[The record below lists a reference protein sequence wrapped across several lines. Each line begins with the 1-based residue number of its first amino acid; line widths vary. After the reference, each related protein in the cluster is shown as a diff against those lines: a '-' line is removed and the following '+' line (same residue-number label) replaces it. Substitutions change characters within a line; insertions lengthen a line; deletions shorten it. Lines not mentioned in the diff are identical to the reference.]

1 MDTLT
6 DLAPDRGIGDNQP
19 PSALDAAI
27 ELTSTA
33 TTWLAD
39 RPEITDAAAAKEAG
53 EIVDR
58 LRATKKSLV
67 AAQKDDLAPHD
78 RAIAEIKA
86 QYKDPAAKL
95 ETALNALL
103 ALSAAWLK
111 RERDRIA
118 AEKAAQEAEA
128 RRLREEAERAEREK
142 IEAQRRLDDE
152 RRRLAA
158 EEEERR
164 RATAAEEQTELERV
178 AAESQAAAD
187 LERVE
192 ADRQEAA
199 RAAAAAE
206 EKAKAAKAAE
216 REAQRKVETAA
227 IKSAPAQRA
236 VTLRSYWS
244 AVIED
249 EAAAL
254 ESYRDHPT
262 VRKAAL
268 AAALQAANEDARRL
282 KNLDAAPLGIRFVH
296 EERAQ

>member
-6 DLAPDRGIGDNQP
+6 DIADSRGIGDNQP
-19 PSALDAAI
+19 PSALTTAI

-33 TTWLAD
+33 TSWLAE
-39 RPEITDAAAAKEAG
+39 RPEIADADTAKEAG
-53 EIVDR
+53 EIVDK
-58 LRATKKSLV
+58 LRATKKSLA
-67 AAQKDDLAPHD
+67 AAQKDDLAPHNQ
-78 RAIAEIKA
+78 AITDIKA
-86 QYKDPAAKL
+86 QYKAPADQL
-95 ETALNALL
+95 EAALNALL

-142 IEAQRRLDDE
+142 IEAQRRLEEE

-164 RATAAEEQTELERV
+164 RAAAAEEQTELERV
-178 AAESQAAAD
+178 AAESQAVAD

-192 ADRQEAA
+192 AERQEAA
-199 RAAAAAE
+199 RAAAEADA
-206 EKAKAAKAAE
+206 KDKAAKEAE
-216 REAQRKVETAA
+216 REAQRKAQTAA

-244 AVIED
+244 AEIVD
-249 EAAAL
+249 EAAAID
-254 ESYRDHPT
+254 SYREHPT
-262 VRKAAL
+262 VRKAML
-268 AAALQAANEDARRL
+268 AAVLQAANEEARTV
-282 KNLDAAPLGIRFVH
+282 KDESKAPPGVRFVK

>member
-19 PSALDAAI
+19 PSALETAI

-33 TTWLAD
+33 TSWLAE
-39 RPEITDAAAAKEAG
+39 RPEITDADTAKEAG
-53 EIVDR
+53 EIVDK
-58 LRATKKSLV
+58 LRATKKSLA

-78 RAIAEIKA
+78 QAIVEIKA
-86 QYKDPAAKL
+86 RYKEPAGKL

-118 AEKAAQEAEA
+118 AEQAAKEAEA

-142 IEAQRRLDDE
+142 AEAQRRLDEE
-152 RRRLAA
+152 RRRVAA
-158 EEEERR
+158 EEEARK
-164 RATAAEEQTELERV
+164 RAAAAEEQTELERV
-178 AAESQAAAD
+178 AAEGQATAD

-192 ADRQEAA
+192 AERQEAA
-199 RAAAAAE
+199 RAAAEAE

-216 REAQRKVETAA
+216 REAQRKTQTAA

-244 AVIED
+244 AVIDD

-254 ESYRDHPT
+254 ESYKDHPT

-268 AAALQAANEDARRL
+268 AAVLQAANEDARRL
-282 KNLDAAPLGIRFVH
+282 KNLDAAPLGIRFIH

>member
-6 DLAPDRGIGDNQP
+6 DLAPDRGIGDNNP
-19 PSALDAAI
+19 PSALAAAL

-33 TTWLAD
+33 TSWLAK
-39 RPEITDAAAAKEAG
+39 RQEITDAETAKQAG
-53 EIVDR
+53 EIVEK
-58 LRATKKSLV
+58 LRATKKSLA
-67 AAQKDDLAPHD
+67 AAQKDDLAPHNQ
-78 RAIAEIKA
+78 AIIEIKA
-86 QYKDPAAKL
+86 QYKEPADQL
-95 ETALNALL
+95 EAALNALL

-142 IEAQRRLDDE
+142 IEAQRRLEDE

-164 RATAAEEQTELERV
+164 RAAAAEEQTELERV
-178 AAESQAAAD
+178 AAESQAATD
-187 LERVE
+187 LDRVE
-192 ADRQEAA
+192 AERHEAA
-199 RAAAAAE
+199 RAAADAE
-206 EKAKAAKAAE
+206 AKAKAAKEAE
-216 REAQRKVETAA
+216 REAQRKAQTAT

-244 AVIED
+244 AEVVD
-249 EAAAL
+249 ETAAID
-254 ESYRDHPT
+254 SYRLHPT
-262 VRKAAL
+262 VRKAML
-268 AAALQAANEDARRL
+268 AAILQAANEDARRL
-282 KNLDAAPLGIRFVH
+282 KNLDAAPLGIRFIH

>member
-6 DLAPDRGIGDNQP
+6 DLTPDRGIGDNGP
-19 PSALDAAI
+19 PSALATAI

-33 TTWLAD
+33 TSWLAE
-39 RPEITDAAAAKEAG
+39 RPEITDADTAKEAG
-53 EIVDR
+53 EIVDK
-58 LRATKKSLV
+58 LRATKKSLA

-78 RAIAEIKA
+78 RAIAEIKS
-86 QYKDPAAKL
+86 QYKEPAGKL

-128 RRLREEAERAEREK
+128 RRQREEAERKEREAR
-142 IEAQRRLDDE
+142 EAQQRLDAE
-152 RRRLAA
+152 RRRVAA
-158 EEEERR
+158 EDEERK
-164 RATAAEEQTELERV
+164 RAAAAEEQTELERV

-192 ADRQEAA
+192 AERQEAA
-199 RAAAAAE
+199 RAAAEAEAA
-206 EKAKAAKAAE
+206 AKAAKEAE
-216 REAQRKVETAA
+216 REAQRKAQTAA

-244 AVIED
+244 AVIVD

-254 ESYRDHPT
+254 ESYRDHPA

-268 AAALQAANEDARRL
+268 AAVLQAANEEARRV
-282 KNLDAAPLGIRFVH
+282 KDIGAAPLGVRFVH

>member
-19 PSALDAAI
+19 PGALATAI

-33 TTWLAD
+33 TSWLAE
-39 RPEITDAAAAKEAG
+39 RPEITDADTAKEAG
-53 EIVDR
+53 EIVDK
-58 LRATKKSLV
+58 LRATKKSLA

-78 RAIAEIKA
+78 QAIAEIKA
-86 QYKDPAAKL
+86 QYKEPASKL
-95 ETALNALL
+95 EAALNSLL
-103 ALSAAWLK
+103 TLSAAWLK

-142 IEAQRRLDDE
+142 AEAQRRLDEE
-152 RRRLAA
+152 RRRVAA
-158 EEEERR
+158 EEEERK
-164 RATAAEEQTELERV
+164 RAAAAEEQTKLERV
-178 AAESQAAAD
+178 AAEGQATAD

-192 ADRQEAA
+192 AERQEAA
-199 RAAAAAE
+199 RAAAEAE

-216 REAQRKVETAA
+216 REAQRKTQTAA
-227 IKSAPAQRA
+227 IKSAPSQRA
-236 VTLRSYWS
+236 MTLRSYWS
-244 AVIED
+244 AVIDD

-254 ESYRDHPT
+254 ESYKDHPT

-268 AAALQAANEDARRL
+268 AAVLQAANEDARRL
-282 KNLDAAPLGIRFVH
+282 KNLDAAPLGIRFIH

>member
-19 PSALDAAI
+19 PSALATAI

-33 TTWLAD
+33 TSWLAD
-39 RPEITDAAAAKEAG
+39 RPEITDADAAKEAG
-53 EIVDR
+53 EIVEK
-58 LRATKKSLV
+58 LRATKKILA

-86 QYKDPAAKL
+86 QYKAPAIAL
-95 ETALNALL
+95 EAALNSLL
-103 ALSAAWLK
+103 SLSAAWLK

-142 IEAQRRLDDE
+142 VEAQRRLDEE

-164 RATAAEEQTELERV
+164 RAAAAEEQTELERI
-178 AAESQAAAD
+178 AAESQAATD

-192 ADRQEAA
+192 AERQEAA
-199 RAAAAAE
+199 RAAAEAE
-206 EKAKAAKAAE
+206 AKAKAAKEAE
-216 REAQRKVETAA
+216 REAQRKAQTAA
-227 IKSAPAQRA
+227 IKTAPAQRA

-244 AVIED
+244 AEIVD
-249 EAAAL
+249 EAAAID
-254 ESYRDHPT
+254 SYRLHPT
-262 VRKAAL
+262 VRKATL
-268 AAALQAANEDARRL
+268 AAVLQAANEDARRL
-282 KNLDAAPLGIRFVH
+282 KNLDAAPLGVRFIQ

>member
-19 PSALDAAI
+19 PSALTTAI
-27 ELTSTA
+27 EVTLTA
-33 TTWLAD
+33 TSWLAE
-39 RPEITDAAAAKEAG
+39 RPEITDADAAKEAG
-53 EIVDR
+53 EIVDK
-58 LRATKKSLV
+58 LRGAKKSLA

-78 RAIAEIKA
+78 QAIVEIKA
-86 QYKDPAAKL
+86 RYKEPAGKL
-95 ETALNALL
+95 EAALNELL

-142 IEAQRRLDDE
+142 AEAQRRLDEE
-152 RRRLAA
+152 RRRVAA
-158 EEEERR
+158 EEEERK
-164 RATAAEEQTELERV
+164 RAAAAEKQTELERV
-178 AAESQAAAD
+178 AAEGQATAD

-192 ADRQEAA
+192 AERQEAA
-199 RAAAAAE
+199 RAAAEAE

-216 REAQRKVETAA
+216 REAQRKTQTAA

-244 AVIED
+244 AVIDD

-254 ESYRDHPT
+254 ESYKDHPT

-268 AAALQAANEDARRL
+268 AAVLQAANEDARRL
-282 KNLDAAPLGIRFVH
+282 KNLDAAPLGIRFIH